1 MRFGKTNGWALIALG
16 ILLILLQGALVLMP
30 KSGKKPPQDVPVTE
44 PKRNYLPSILGGVF
58 LLAGAAIILTSKGD
72 SATTVHRP

>member
-30 KSGKKPPQDVPVTE
+30 KSDRKSGQDVPSDD
-44 PKRNYLPSILGGVF
+44 RA
-58 LLAGAAIILTSKGD
+58 LLAHSHGGKAYRKA
-72 SATTVHRP
+72 RF